1 MDFFTIPT
9 LHATYN
15 LNFKRYEKKL
25 FLAGAIPVMSAAAVV
40 GYKVYNQSRMSAF
53 MKANIEA
60 LTRAESSDELQGSC
74 YNNKKQEILKQEDK
88 IINLQIE
95 LDNAKEIIDKQ
106 NLQIRDYEII
116 FNNLTIQDRLEVGK

>member
-1 MDFFTIPT
+1 MNKHTRELIIALIIFFLLTI
-9 LHATYN
+9 
-15 LNFKRYEKKL
+15 FL
-25 FLAGAIPVMSAAAVV
+25 F
-40 GYKVYNQSRMSAF
+40 
-53 MKANIEA
+53 ANIEY
-60 LTRAESSDELQGSC
+60 R
-74 YNNKKQEILKQEDK
+74 NKTILEQEDK

>member
-1 MDFFTIPT
+1 MQKHERELIIALIIFFLLTI
-9 LHATYN
+9 
-15 LNFKRYEKKL
+15 FL
-25 FLAGAIPVMSAAAVV
+25 F
-40 GYKVYNQSRMSAF
+40 
-53 MKANIEA
+53 ANIEY
-60 LTRAESSDELQGSC
+60 R
-74 YNNKKQEILKQEDK
+74 NKTILEQEDK

>member
-1 MDFFTIPT
+1 MNRYNT
-9 LHATYN
+9 LVILIMFILIAILFAN
-15 LNFKRYEKKL
+15 LKHKTE
-25 FLAGAIPVMSAAAVV
+25 
-40 GYKVYNQSRMSAF
+40 
-53 MKANIEA
+53 
-60 LTRAESSDELQGSC
+60 ELL
-74 YNNKKQEILKQEDK
+74 EQEDK